1 MALYAAVVVAN
12 APVAPFPALEFP
24 NAIVARECSADA
36 AVFAKHGASSAQET
50 GDTYQCNIATS
61 RTMHK
66 TRLEGEGRKSQQF
79 KSSKLL

>member
-1 MALYAAVVVAN
+1 MALYAAVAVAN

-50 GDTYQCNIATS
+50 GDTYQCNRG
-61 RTMHK
+61 RTMQKK
-66 TRLEGEGRKSQQF
+66 TKLEGEGLPIPTMQIK
-79 KSSKLL
+79 